1 MRSGAWHVT
10 CPFGMIGSRTF
21 RMTGSEF
28 DVFGLPIRRRW
39 LSSGLCLVAFFFAG
53 VTPGAILL
61 AQDAARSAEPSDFP
75 AAPIDAPQTPA
86 TNVKPASLADL
97 GWLQGQ
103 WTGEW
108 GPRTAIQ
115 IWTAP
120 RAGMMLGTLQIVEN
134 NKTSDVEFFMI
145 RQTARGVE
153 YRVLHFTSS
162 LNPWAPARLS
172 LSSTDS
178 RRFVFQNPLDS
189 APQEIVLTRTDPD
202 TYTNEWKILH
212 GADDSLTNEI
222 TFHRQKTND
231 GSAGRR

>member
-1 MRSGAWHVT
+1 LL
-10 CPFGMIGSRTF
+10 F
-21 RMTGSEF
+21 RR
-28 DVFGLPIRRRW
+28 PW
-39 LSSGLCLVAFFFAG
+39 LFSALVAFALLIAG
-53 VTPGAILL
+53 LTPATALL
-61 AQDAARSAEPSDFP
+61 AQEAAPALEPSELP
-75 AAPIDAPQTPA
+75 AAAIDAPQTPA
-86 TNVKPASLADL
+86 TNVKPATLADL

-108 GPRTAIQ
+108 GPRTATQ
-115 IWTAP
+115 IWTVP

-153 YRVLHFTSS
+153 YSVLHFTSS
-162 LNPWAPARLS
+162 LKPWAPATLF

-178 RRFVFQNPLDS
+178 RRFVFQNQLDS
-189 APQEIVLTRTDPD
+189 APQQIVLTRTDPD

-212 GADDSLTNEI
+212 GADDPLTNEI
-222 TFHRQKTND
+222 TFHRQKTTNG